1 MDVPDPASE
10 EWIDQRIS
18 GLRGEPLVEVVAT
31 LRARGGRQAELVD
44 RILQLRGKPVP
55 SGGEE
60 ARASLSATVTDDTIV
75 DTEPPVE
82 GHVVEAARPSRQAQ
96 GRGRDLA
103 IGARFAAHV
112 IEGVAGRGGMGV
124 VYRARQERPSRIVAL
139 KVISPELADDSGFR
153 ERFTRESE
161 LAASIEHSNVIPV
174 YEVGE
179 ESHRLF
185 IVMRYV
191 EGTDLAT
198 LIAAEGRV
206 APRRAVHLLGQLASA
221 LDAAHARG
229 LVHRDVKPA
238 NVLIAREGGT
248 DHIYLTDFGLARFAA
263 GAGQTRTGMFVGT
276 SDFAAPEQYEARR
289 VDARTDVY
297 AAGCVLYTMLT
308 GSVPFPREHEAAIMW
323 AHLSASPPSVCDA
336 VPTLPCEFDA
346 VIARAM
352 AKDPEERYPSA
363 GDLGRDAVAAADRQ
377 RATVTEGSVAT
388 GRAAPTAG
396 APRGAAARTEAPP
409 SRLGDAGAR
418 GQTRARSPG
427 DRPRTAL
434 AARARSQ
441 ARIAVIAA
449 GVLIAIAIAVLAASG
464 AFSTSSHRSNSAR
477 NNASNK
483 PKLPPAP
490 TTKTFADSRLGVS
503 FAYPANWNPL
513 TLAGSSSIKVLTD
526 VGTGTGAA
534 ETRCALL
541 LEPGFGRAFSSQQA
555 QIAYVRGRAAFAA
568 RQAQHYEVL
577 DIKAEQAANIAG
589 VGLLATADP
598 RGYHTAYF
606 FRDRDAYVLD
616 CIAPAAE
623 LNQVDQQAF
632 RPLIASFRVS

>member
-1 MDVPDPASE
+1 
-10 EWIDQRIS
+10 
-18 GLRGEPLVEVVAT
+18 
-31 LRARGGRQAELVD
+31 
-44 RILQLRGKPVP
+44 
-55 SGGEE
+55 
-60 ARASLSATVTDDTIV
+60 
-75 DTEPPVE
+75 
-82 GHVVEAARPSRQAQ
+82 
-96 GRGRDLA
+96 
-103 IGARFAAHV
+103 
-112 IEGVAGRGGMGV
+112 
-124 VYRARQERPSRIVAL
+124 
-139 KVISPELADDSGFR
+139 
-153 ERFTRESE
+153 
-161 LAASIEHSNVIPV
+161 
-174 YEVGE
+174 
-179 ESHRLF
+179 
-185 IVMRYV
+185 
-191 EGTDLAT
+191 
-198 LIAAEGRV
+198 
-206 APRRAVHLLGQLASA
+206 
-221 LDAAHARG
+221 
-229 LVHRDVKPA
+229 
-238 NVLIAREGGT
+238 
-248 DHIYLTDFGLARFAA
+248 
-263 GAGQTRTGMFVGT
+263 
-276 SDFAAPEQYEARR
+276 
-289 VDARTDVY
+289 
-297 AAGCVLYTMLT
+297 
-308 GSVPFPREHEAAIMW
+308 MW

-441 ARIAVIAA
+441 ARIAGIAA

-477 NNASNK
+477 NSASNK

-541 LEPGFGRAFSSQQA
+541 HRTRLRSCRSALSKHRSPMFAGARHLPPGKPNTMRFSTSRPNRP
-555 QIAYVRGRAAFAA
+555 QISPASVSSLPLTRGVTTP
-568 RQAQHYEVL
+568 HISSET
-577 DIKAEQAANIAG
+577 EMP
-589 VGLLATADP
+589 T
-598 RGYHTAYF
+598 
-606 FRDRDAYVLD
+606 
-616 CIAPAAE
+616 CS
-623 LNQVDQQAF
+623 
-632 RPLIASFRVS
+632 IASPQRPS